1 MNWKRR
7 CLLKECVF
15 AKERVENESSKNV
28 SKEQKLVSKCRCEV
42 ERDAQ
47 S

>member
-15 AKERVENESSKNV
+15 AKERVE
-28 SKEQKLVSKCRCEV
+28 
-42 ERDAQ
+42 ERVLKKRIERTRIGIEMQ
-47 S
+47 M